1 MAEFKEGVTK
11 EMIECAK
18 GYADYIMEQIKSP
31 DATVLLEQ
39 RVDFSPWVPHG
50 FGTCDCTILQGKE
63 ADIIDYKYGQG
74 VPVEAENNPQMM
86 LYALGVVNDFAI
98 AYDIENVNM
107 HIYQPRINNISTS
120 SIAVKDLMIWAS
132 TLVKPVAQMAAK
144 GEGVYN
150 AGAHCRFCPH
160 AGRCRELNRS
170 CTEFVNT
177 HGMKVG
183 VPVLADW
190 EIADV
195 LQMEPIIS
203 LWLRRVKDQAL
214 TSLLDGKEIP
224 GFKCVEGKMGNRKW
238 TDEVKVAET
247 LRDAGFDLNDITET
261 KLLSPAAMDKS
272 IGKKKVAEL
281 LEELIDRSPGSP
293 IIAPETDSRPAYD
306 RKAEIMG
313 DFE

>member
-18 GYADYIMEQIKSP
+18 GYADYIQEQIKSP
-31 DATVLLEQ
+31 DAVVLLEQ
-39 RVDFSPWVPHG
+39 RVDFSPWVPQG
-50 FGTCDCTILQGKE
+50 FGTCDCLIMQGEEIL
-63 ADIIDYKYGQG
+63 ILDYKFG
-74 VPVEAENNPQMM
+74 VGCPVSAVDNPQMM
-86 LYALGVVNDFAI
+86 LYALGAINDFGI
-98 AYDIENVNM
+98 AYKINTVHM
-107 HIYQPRINNISTS
+107 HIYQPRINNISTA
-120 SIAVKDLMIWAS
+120 SIEVDELKRWAMDVVYPTARKAVKGD
-132 TLVKPVAQMAAK
+132 
-144 GEGVYN
+144 GDYR

-170 CTEFVNT
+170 CTEFVKT

-195 LQMEPIIS
+195 LQMEPTIS

-214 TSLLDGKEIP
+214 TALLDGKEIP
-224 GFKCVEGKMGNRKW
+224 GYKVVEGKMGNRKW
-238 TDEVKVAET
+238 SDEVKVAET
-247 LRDAGFDLNDITET
+247 LEQAGYGPGEYTET

-281 LEELIDRSPGSP
+281 LEDLIDRSAGSP
-293 IIAPETDSRPAYD
+293 IIAPATDKRPAYD
-306 RKAEIMG
+306 RVAEAIK